1 MNEKEL
7 DNLNIDSDE
16 LKQMYLKVN
25 EIYEWYK
32 SQNTHVTKD
41 LRIDEFKGDPVSR
54 SYKVYPDIQLEFKMF
69 CEDHKQYK
77 VQDLVS
83 QAFKD
88 FIEKNT
94 P

>member
-1 MNEKEL
+1 MTESEL
-7 DNLNIDSDE
+7 YILDLDE
-16 LKQMYLKVN
+16 LKQMYLKFN
-25 EIYEWYK
+25 EVYEWYK
-32 SQNTHVTKD
+32 LQTNQSTKN
-41 LRIDEFKGDPVSR
+41 LKIDEFKGNPVSR

-69 CEDHKQYK
+69 CEEHRQYK